1 MYHICPKCGFENQ
14 EGKDNNVCPQ
24 CGLIFEKW
32 LKNQFK
38 SQATLQNQEHLNNTS
53 QNVGFFLQNIKE
65 QLLYI
70 PDKISKER
78 FYLNSAIYILFFV
91 WGWSFILADHYS
103 GELNESF
110 MHSINL
116 VFHEAGH
123 VIFRLFGYF
132 MTVLGGSL
140 MQLIMPLII
149 IFSLLIKN
157 KDTFGASIG
166 LWWLAQSLMDLV
178 AYINDAQRQ
187 EMWLLGGV
195 QGKDMPGIH
204 DWNNIFNELGL
215 LDHTHAIAVT
225 VSWFAILLMLLAF
238 VWGAVLLG
246 KYSHSSSNL

>member
-1 MYHICPKCGFENQ
+1 MYSKCPKCGFENSSDKG
-14 EGKDNNVCPQ
+14 EETCPQ

-38 SQATLQNQEHLNNTS
+38 SQTIRKNHASSNNTS
-53 QNVGFFLQNIKE
+53 QNVGFILQNIKD

-70 PDKISKER
+70 PADISKER

-91 WGWSFILADHYS
+91 WGWSFIFADHYS
-103 GELNESF
+103 GELNNSF
-110 MHSINL
+110 IHTINL

-123 VIFRLFGYF
+123 VIFRLFGSF

-140 MQLIMPLII
+140 MQLVMPLVVL
-149 IFSLLIKN
+149 FSLQIKN

-178 AYINDAQRQ
+178 AYIDDAQRQ
-187 EMWLLGGV
+187 ELWLLGGV

-204 DWNNIFNELGL
+204 DWNNILSQLDLLGHA
-215 LDHTHAIAVT
+215 HTIAT
-225 VSWFAILLMLLAF
+225 AASWFAIFLMLLSF
-238 VWGAVLLG
+238 VWGAALLQ
-246 KYSHSSSNL
+246 KMKSN